1 MRITDASLIF
11 CINFRIYAKI
21 KYNRN
26 GLECFQPGKGSYMA
40 NNMDINSN
48 LTIRDIMDVTPS
60 QRIAML
66 IDGDNAQPSMI
77 EKMLAETTKYG
88 LITIRRIY
96 GDWTASNMGGWKE
109 VLQTHAIQPIQQ
121 FRYTVGKNATDSAMI
136 IDAMDLFYSG
146 SVDGFCLVSSDS
158 DYTRL
163 ATRIRENGIFVMG
176 IGKKQTPRAFVNACD
191 LFVYTE
197 NLGPAE
203 PAKAEPSKTNTRKRR
218 SKKNSSEEK
227 DNSAQNTPIPLL
239 KKAFDLAAQ
248 DNGWAFLGSLGHHLR
263 QLDPGFD
270 SRTFGFRQLSLL
282 IQAYPDEF
290 ETKEV
295 KGSDGTSAIYAR
307 VKN

>member
-1 MRITDASLIF
+1 M
-11 CINFRIYAKI
+11 AK
-21 KYNRN
+21 
-26 GLECFQPGKGSYMA
+26 
-40 NNMDINSN
+40 NMDIDNNSF
-48 LTIRDIMDVTPS
+48 TIRDIMDVTPS

-146 SVDGFCLVSSDS
+146 AVDGFCLVSSDS

-163 ATRIRENGIFVMG
+163 ATRIREQGIFVMG

-191 LFVYTE
+191 LFVYVE

-203 PAKAEPSKTNTRKRR
+203 PSKPEPAKAPARKKRT
-218 SKKNSSEEK
+218 KKSSNEEK
-227 DNSAQNTPIPLL
+227 DSSAQNTPIPLL

-248 DNGWAFLGSLGHHLR
+248 ENGWAFLGSLGHHLR

-270 SRTFGFRQLSLL
+270 SRTFGFKQLSLL

-295 KGSDGTSAIYAR
+295 KGSDGTSVIYAR